1 VNFGAAPRVVS
12 GSSAAPKPEK
22 PRREVILALWCHL
35 VKSPKNA
42 SASMNPATQRRE
54 RRALKLPLSLNRECL
69 GVDRRWEMIYMRLA
83 ICLTGRLLLAA
94 TLCGL
99 PLGPSVGAANLAP
112 APKVASLRLYV
123 FDCGTLVYNKP
134 EDYNLKRE
142 EVKDTNMG
150 VTCYLVVHPKGTLI
164 YDTGLNDRLVGRPLY
179 ENVLDGYGQ
188 IKFNTLSGQLAD
200 IGVRSTNIDYLVL
213 SHYHWDHIGNAGE
226 FAGSTWLVYK
236 GDRDHMFS
244 SASRADPWFSQYS
257 ALERSKTVL
266 LNGDYDVFGDGTV
279 VVLATPGHTE
289 GHCSL
294 WVRLKNTGP
303 VVLSGDLYHYAEERD
318 LKRMP
323 EEEKTKGTVESRQKV
338 EELLRRTGA
347 QLWIGHSM
355 EFFRTVRKS
364 PAWYD

>member
-1 VNFGAAPRVVS
+1 MAIHLIAAAALGTAAP
-12 GSSAAPKPEK
+12 
-22 PRREVILALWCHL
+22 
-35 VKSPKNA
+35 SPHA
-42 SASMNPATQRRE
+42 R
-54 RRALKLPLSLNRECL
+54 
-69 GVDRRWEMIYMRLA
+69 
-83 ICLTGRLLLAA
+83 
-94 TLCGL
+94 
-99 PLGPSVGAANLAP
+99 GAELAP
-112 APKVASLRLYV
+112 LPKVTSPRLYV

-150 VTCYLVVHPKGTLI
+150 VTCYLVVHPKGMLL

-200 IGVRSTNIDYLVL
+200 IGVTPANIEYLVL
-213 SHYHWDHIGNAGE
+213 SHYHWDHIGNAGD

-236 GDRDHMFS
+236 ADRDRMFS
-244 SASRADPWFSQYS
+244 KEARAYPWFNQYS
-257 ALERSKTVL
+257 ALEHSKTKL
-266 LNGDYDVFGDGTV
+266 LSGDHDVFGDGTV
-279 VVLATPGHTE
+279 IVLATPGHTE

-294 WVRLKNTGP
+294 LVRLNHTGP
-303 VVLSGDLYHYAEERD
+303 VVLSGDLYHYAEERK
-318 LKRMP
+318 LNRMP
-323 EEEKTKGTVESRQKV
+323 EEEKTSGTVQSRQKV
-338 EELLRRTGA
+338 EELVRRIGA

>member
-1 VNFGAAPRVVS
+1 MRYLV
-12 GSSAAPKPEK
+12 
-22 PRREVILALWCHL
+22 HL
-35 VKSPKNA
+35 IIP
-42 SASMNPATQRRE
+42 M
-54 RRALKLPLSLNRECL
+54 
-69 GVDRRWEMIYMRLA
+69 
-83 ICLTGRLLLAA
+83 LAA
-94 TLCGL
+94 
-99 PLGPSVGAANLAP
+99 AALAAAALAP
-112 APKVASLRLYV
+112 PAVAAELAPLAKVTSPRLYV

-150 VTCYLVVHPKGTLI
+150 VTCYLVVHPRGMLI

-179 ENVLDGYGQ
+179 ENVLDGYAQ
-188 IKFNTLSGQLAD
+188 VKFNTLQGQLAD
-200 IGVRSTNIDYLVL
+200 IGVTPANIDYLVL
-213 SHYHWDHIGNAGE
+213 SHYHWDHIGNAGD

-236 GDRDHMFS
+236 ADSDQMFGKE
-244 SASRADPWFSQYS
+244 ARAYSWFNQYS
-257 ALERSKTVL
+257 VLEKSKTML
-266 LNGDYDVFGDGTV
+266 LSGDHDVFGDGSV
-279 VVLATPGHTE
+279 VVIATPGHTE

-294 WVRLKNTGP
+294 LVRLKNTGP
-303 VVLSGDLYHYAEERD
+303 VVLSGDLYHYAEERV

-323 EEEKTKGTVESRQKV
+323 DEEKTSGTVESRQKV

>member
-1 VNFGAAPRVVS
+1 
-12 GSSAAPKPEK
+12 
-22 PRREVILALWCHL
+22 
-35 VKSPKNA
+35 
-42 SASMNPATQRRE
+42 
-54 RRALKLPLSLNRECL
+54 
-69 GVDRRWEMIYMRLA
+69 MRIA
-83 ICLTGRLLLAA
+83 ICLTMRLLAA
-94 TLCGL
+94 AV
-99 PLGPSVGAANLAP
+99 LGASAFPPPVSAADLAP
-112 APKVASLRLYV
+112 LPKVTSPRLYV

-134 EDYNLKRE
+134 EDYNLKRD
-142 EVKDTNMG
+142 EVKDSNMG
-150 VTCYLVVHPKGTLI
+150 VTCYLVVHPKGLLL
-164 YDTGLNDRLVGRPLY
+164 YDTCLNDRLVGRPIY

-200 IGVRSTNIDYLVL
+200 IGVAPGNIDYLVL
-213 SHYHWDHIGNAGE
+213 SHYHWDHIGNAGD

-236 GDRDHMFS
+236 GDRDQMFGKE
-244 SASRADPWFSQYS
+244 ARAYPWFGQYS
-257 ALERSKTVL
+257 ALEHSKTRIL
-266 LNGDYDVFGDGTV
+266 SSDHDVFGDGTV

-294 WVRLKNTGP
+294 LVRLKNTGP

-318 LKRMP
+318 LRRMP
-323 EEEKTKGTVESRQKV
+323 DEEKTTGTVESRRKI